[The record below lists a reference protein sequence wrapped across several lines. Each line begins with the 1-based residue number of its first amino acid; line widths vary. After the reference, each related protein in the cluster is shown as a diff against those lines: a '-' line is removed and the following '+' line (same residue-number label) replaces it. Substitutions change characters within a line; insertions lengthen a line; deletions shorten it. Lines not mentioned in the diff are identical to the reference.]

1 MYFRSSFSSI
11 FLLLTISTSF
21 ACDINLSV
29 KNTEE
34 YNFNYNSILEAAE
47 TELKQL
53 GYRAVVAEVNKK
65 VKIKLSK
72 GLDLHQPDK
81 FFAKSTLSF
90 YENDRLQ
97 HFTHGLSKHARTSKK
112 GHGFENFVNAIHIAI
127 SHLPT
132 CTISN

>member
-1 MYFRSSFSSI
+1 M
-11 FLLLTISTSF
+11 LLTISTSF

-112 GHGFENFVNAIHIAI
+112 GHGYENFVNAIHIAI